1 MDRRENLFGLT
12 REELGS
18 RLAELGYPALR
29 ARQVYRWMYARR
41 GTDFLD
47 MTDLPRGAREELAE
61 RFRIARPKAVE
72 RYASRDGTT
81 RYVLEFEDGRKVET
95 VDIPEAGRHTVC
107 LSTQVGCP
115 LKCSFCFSGTVG
127 FERNLR
133 PGEIL
138 GQFLVT
144 EASRSPAPARTNIV
158 FMGMGEPLLNSGA
171 VLTSL
176 RVLTDPDAFAVS
188 PRRITV
194 STAGLTSELERFAAE
209 APPVGIAVSLHATSN
224 ETRGRLMPVNG
235 RYPLEAI
242 LEATRRLPLPRR
254 RRITF
259 EYVLLGG
266 ENDSAADA
274 RRLAELLRGVR
285 AKVNLIA
292 FNPWPGA
299 PHVASTAE
307 ATERFL
313 QILSGRGYTV
323 SLRRSR
329 GDDILAACGQLAGSR
344 PSLSVARPPLS

>member
-1 MDRRENLFGLT
+1 
-12 REELGS
+12 
-18 RLAELGYPALR
+18 
-29 ARQVYRWMYARR
+29 
-41 GTDFLD
+41 
-47 MTDLPRGAREELAE
+47 
-61 RFRIARPKAVE
+61 
-72 RYASRDGTT
+72 
-81 RYVLEFEDGRKVET
+81 
-95 VDIPEAGRHTVC
+95 
-107 LSTQVGCP
+107 
-115 LKCSFCFSGTVG
+115 
-127 FERNLR
+127 
-133 PGEIL
+133 
-138 GQFLVT
+138 
-144 EASRSPAPARTNIV
+144 
-158 FMGMGEPLLNSGA
+158 
-171 VLTSL
+171 
-176 RVLTDPDAFAVS
+176 
-188 PRRITV
+188 
-194 STAGLTSELERFAAE
+194 
-209 APPVGIAVSLHATSN
+209 
-224 ETRGRLMPVNG
+224 MPVNG